1 MFKVYDDIGKI
12 LFSVVRQVIVPFIY
26 SGVNQFQ
33 TLSYL
38 FQSDTRTTF
47 IGSCLRLIT
56 VADGTF
62 YLVIIFRNGDVYI
75 TGLYGRNPM
84 LECIFY
90 Q

>member
-47 IGSCLRLIT
+47 IGSCLRIIT
-56 VADGTF
+56 VAYGTF

-75 TGLYGRNPM
+75 TGLHGRNPM